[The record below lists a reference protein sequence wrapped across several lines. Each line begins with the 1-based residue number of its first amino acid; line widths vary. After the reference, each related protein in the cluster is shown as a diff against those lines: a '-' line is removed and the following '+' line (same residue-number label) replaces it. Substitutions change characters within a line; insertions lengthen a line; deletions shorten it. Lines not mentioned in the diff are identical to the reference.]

1 MCIFSDYLYGI
12 INGEEWVM
20 NMASI
25 EIEKG
30 TLKSSIDSFKSAST
44 TLSSTADD
52 GSSTLGSVKDHSE
65 IKGISS
71 AASNIASSLTA
82 LSKDYKCLS
91 GNLVNY
97 ISSVEEIDGEAAAEE
112 EMEFERLTKSALS
125 AVTFIGGEYKN
136 GGTVKANEKQAAFI
150 NSLVKGAMET
160 YKKYGVLPSLTMAQA
175 ILESGWGESGLSANY
190 NNLFGIKAGDSWNG
204 KVANLGTAEQNSDG
218 SYYNITA
225 AFRAYD
231 DVADSIEDHGK
242 LLSNDRYK
250 PVIAAKDYKEACVR
264 VRECGYATSLNY
276 SQNLINLIEQYG
288 LNQWD
293 K

>member
-1 MCIFSDYLYGI
+1 
-12 INGEEWVM
+12 
-20 NMASI
+20 MAII

-30 TLKSSIDSFKSAST
+30 SLKSSIDSFKSASS
-44 TLSSTADD
+44 TLATTADG
-52 GSSTLGSVKDHSE
+52 GSSTLSGIKDHSV
-65 IKGISS
+65 IKGISG
-71 AASNIASSLTA
+71 AASTISSSLEG

-97 ISSVEEIDGEAAAEE
+97 ISSVEEIDGEAAKEE
-112 EMEFERLTKSALS
+112 EMEFERVTKAALK

-136 GGTVKANEKQAAFI
+136 GGTIKANEKQAAFI
-150 NSLVKGAMET
+150 NSLVQGAMET

-175 ILESGWGESGLSANY
+175 ILESGWGESGLAAKY

-231 DVADSIEDHGK
+231 NVADSIEDHGK

-250 PVIAAKDYKEACVR
+250 PVIAANNYKEACQR

>member
-1 MCIFSDYLYGI
+1 MT
-12 INGEEWVM
+12 V
-20 NMASI
+20 I

-30 TLKSSIDSFKSAST
+30 SLRSSIDSFKSASS
-44 TLSSTADD
+44 TLSSTADGGAD
-52 GSSTLGSVKDHSE
+52 TLGGVQEHSD
-65 IKGISS
+65 IKGFSS
-71 AASNIASSLTA
+71 AASTISGSLTG

-91 GNLVNY
+91 NNLVNY
-97 ISSVEEIDGEAAAEE
+97 ITSIEDIDGEAAKEE
-112 EMEFERLTKSALS
+112 EMEFERVTKSALK
-125 AVTFIGGEYKN
+125 AVAIIGGEYKN
-136 GGTVKANEKQAAFI
+136 GGTVKANEQQAAFI
-150 NSLVKGAMET
+150 NSLVKGAVET

-175 ILESGWGESGLSANY
+175 ILESGWGESGLSAKY

-204 KVANLGTAEQNSDG
+204 KVANMGTAEQNSDG

-242 LLSNDRYK
+242 LLSTDRYK
-250 PVIAAKDYKEACVR
+250 PVIAAKDYKEACQR